1 MLNQLVKILIKIFI
15 LVTLLALNT
24 LIIVVPKSEAQ
35 PTWKTYVNNTCGILL
50 KHPYESDIVFDDD
63 NSSKGFKIQSLE
75 DPMDPDSM
83 NMTLIVSCIDKAIPI
98 TQENMELARSSL
110 LKDSQAVVFEDISFD
125 RTTIDGERAGSV
137 AISRSVGPTDI
148 KEIDKIIETNHTDQT
163 YIIKLKFAGNEGVS
177 GFLNNYRYLD
187 DNIINSIKFSE

>member
-1 MLNQLVKILIKIFI
+1 MLKQLVRILIKIFI
-15 LVTLLALNT
+15 VVTLLAFNAM
-24 LIIVVPKSEAQ
+24 IIVVPKSDAQ
-35 PTWKTYVNNTCGILL
+35 LTWETYVNNTCEILL
-50 KHPYESDIVFDDD
+50 KHPYDSDIVLENDKS
-63 NSSKGFKIQSLE
+63 NKSFKIQSFK
-75 DPMDPDSM
+75 DPSDPDSL
-83 NMTLIVSCIDKAIPI
+83 NITLMVSCIDKAIPI

-163 YIIKLKFAGNEGVS
+163 YIIKLNFAGNEGVS